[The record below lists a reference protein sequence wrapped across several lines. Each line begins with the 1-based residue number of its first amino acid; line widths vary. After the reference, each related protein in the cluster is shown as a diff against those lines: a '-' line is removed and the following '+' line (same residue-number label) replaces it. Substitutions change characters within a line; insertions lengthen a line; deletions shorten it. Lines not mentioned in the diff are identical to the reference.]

1 MTRSVHPVPGI
12 VLVVSAGLSY
22 KRPERRR
29 MNSVTIK
36 SESGRVDIIYA
47 YKTRE
52 RPRPSGC
59 GFSHGGSEGSRR
71 ASCDGAVRAAE
82 AETLCGACSGFDPRS
97 SYGATVLASY
107 CSILPS
113 TTVDTVYAFFPDTR
127 TLATSDHTR
136 WQVHRTSKECGGRQ
150 RSLKRYL
157 NHNHPLRHAAS
168 TSDDYLRA
176 LPPDHNSSTRFRYRR
191 HEPL

>member
-97 SYGATVLASY
+97 SYGAIDDGDEPCQCFIVRSYPAPQLIPCTHSLPTRAHSRRLTTHDGKSIEPVRNVAGAS
-107 CSILPS
+107 
-113 TTVDTVYAFFPDTR
+113 V
-127 TLATSDHTR
+127 
-136 WQVHRTSKECGGRQ
+136 
-150 RSLKRYL
+150 RS
-157 NHNHPLRHAAS
+157 S
-168 TSDDYLRA
+168 VI
-176 LPPDHNSSTRFRYRR
+176 
-191 HEPL
+191 